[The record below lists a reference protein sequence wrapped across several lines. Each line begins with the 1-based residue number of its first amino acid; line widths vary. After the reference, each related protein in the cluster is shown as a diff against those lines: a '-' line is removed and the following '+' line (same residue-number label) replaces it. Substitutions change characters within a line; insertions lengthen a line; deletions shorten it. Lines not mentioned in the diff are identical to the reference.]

1 MQLAESSDSHSIAS
15 LYLASRKAHLPY
27 APLAHS
33 DKAIYSWAADV
44 LIKTN
49 RIIAASKDGELLGFI
64 AMASDEGRQWINHLY
79 IHPRHTGSGIGSAL
93 LEYALAHMPRP
104 VYLYTFQ
111 ANTGA
116 RRFYER
122 YGFIAQEFNDGSGNE
137 EGCPDVLYVLN
148 PSSS

>member
-1 MQLAESSDSHSIAS
+1 MQLAECSDSHSIAS
-15 LYLASRKAHLPY
+15 LYLASRKAYLSY

-33 DKAIYSWAADV
+33 DEAIYSWAADV

-49 RIIAASKDGELLGFI
+49 RIIAASKDGLIYGFI
-64 AMASDEGRQWINHLY
+64 ATASDEGRHWINHLY
-79 IHPRHTGSGIGSAL
+79 IHPLHTGSGTGSAL
-93 LEYALAHMPRP
+93 LEYALTQIPRP

-122 YGFIAQEFNDGSGNE
+122 HGFIALEFSDGTGNE

-148 PSSS
+148 QSP